1 MRTANET
8 CPQLTDYFELKSFKD
23 SFKNIRAD
31 SVVNNTKLITVFE
44 HQRLTVSDFS
54 QAADFDWLL
63 TQEFTVF
70 SLKRQSGQWQLKVG
84 HYVGIIVL
92 PSGMT
97 LEILPKPISASDR
110 INSSQDPKDIA
121 VTRLWVQQMLNDL
134 FHKDCDRQPH
144 YKTLGQLSGDVE
156 ALIALPVQTL
166 PISEWLI
173 KQFMQLIVLYKPT
186 QAYQTVTQ
194 NHASLQGKL
203 LIKEQLRHNG
213 AQPHKFVSEVS
224 YLSQQTLSN
233 RLIKSALNLLEPLLA
248 QSLSS
253 PHSSLATA
261 LSTKYLS
268 AWRGVSAFNTYELRQ
283 LSALYKSAK
292 TQLTIQSLSRSQLY
306 IAQQLLDWAYWL
318 LGRQQASLQTGS
330 SLTSNPTNNTFA
342 APNPPRLCLL
352 FNMNQAFEQWASLRI
367 TMMFAQL
374 NTDYQIQYQAQH
386 SWLRD
391 RWGQNCLSIRPDL
404 LVGQHTLCGN
414 NDNTGNDNTSND
426 NASADNRSVLTYS
439 HVIDIKWKALAQ
451 ANAIS
456 ASDAYQLTSYA
467 QAYQAAQVWLV
478 YPVTDHTRQPVAL
491 QQHCLASHL
500 ELTDS
505 TQLWLMP
512 FNVLTATLNDW
523 QAATKSSTSK
533 N

>member
-8 CPQLTDYFELKSFKD
+8 CPQLTDYFESKSFQ
-23 SFKNIRAD
+23 NIRAD
-31 SVVNNTKLITVFE
+31 LGVDNTKVITVFE

-84 HYVGIIVL
+84 HYVGIIML

-97 LEILPKPISASDR
+97 LEILPKPISASNR
-110 INSSQDPKDIA
+110 SNSSQDPKDIA

-144 YKTLGQLSGDVE
+144 YKTLNQLSSDVE
-156 ALIALPVQTL
+156 ALAILPMRTL
-166 PISEWLI
+166 PISEWLS
-173 KQFMQLIVLYKPT
+173 KLFMQLIALYKPT
-186 QAYQTVTQ
+186 QDYQTTTQ

-203 LIKEQLRHNG
+203 LIKQQLRHNG

-233 RLIKSALNLLEPLLA
+233 RLIKSALVLLEPLLA
-248 QSLSS
+248 QSLSVQH
-253 PHSSLATA
+253 PSLATA
-261 LSTKYLS
+261 LSNKYLS
-268 AWRGVSAFNTYELRQ
+268 AWRTVNSFSTYELRQ
-283 LSALYKSAK
+283 LTTLYHSAK
-292 TQLTIQSLSRSQLY
+292 TQLTIQPLSRSQLG

-330 SLTSNPTNNTFA
+330 SLRLNPINNTLA

-404 LVGQHTLCGN
+404 LVGQHTLYDN
-414 NDNTGNDNTSND
+414 NDNTDNDNTD
-426 NASADNRSVLTYS
+426 NANADNQSVLTYS
-439 HVIDIKWKALAQ
+439 HVIDIKWKALTQ
-451 ANAIS
+451 ASAIS

-491 QQHCLASHL
+491 QQYSLATHV
-500 ELTDS
+500 EQTDN

-523 QAATKSSTSK
+523 QAATKPSTSK